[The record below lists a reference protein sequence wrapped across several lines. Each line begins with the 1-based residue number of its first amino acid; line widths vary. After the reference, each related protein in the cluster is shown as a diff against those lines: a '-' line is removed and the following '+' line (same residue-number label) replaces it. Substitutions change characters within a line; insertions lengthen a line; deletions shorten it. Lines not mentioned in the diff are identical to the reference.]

1 MKLFLDENIPRSI
14 TRELI
19 ALGLEAEH
27 AAEVGL
33 RGAID
38 KEIASY
44 AKKQKAI
51 LVTKDLEFGSLI
63 AYPPGTHYGLI
74 ILRLSSRA
82 GTVEISRAL
91 KEFLISIKTQNLSG
105 HMYVLELGH
114 YRVRKL
120 Q

>member
-1 MKLFLDENIPRSI
+1 
-14 TRELI
+14 
-19 ALGLEAEH
+19 
-27 AAEVGL
+27 
-33 RGAID
+33 
-38 KEIASY
+38 
-44 AKKQKAI
+44 
-51 LVTKDLEFGSLI
+51 
-63 AYPPGTHYGLI
+63 
-74 ILRLSSRA
+74 LSSRA